1 MTHFCGWSRQLTC
14 FLENETPDE
23 QQNRKSKSLIIV
35 CIYKDQDIMATK
47 KKSSKKG
54 LASASKKTK
63 TKVAKKG
70 GKS

>member
-1 MTHFCGWSRQLTC
+1 M
-14 FLENETPDE
+14 
-23 QQNRKSKSLIIV
+23 V
-35 CIYKDQDIMATK
+35 TK

-63 TKVAKKG
+63 TKVARKG

>member
-1 MTHFCGWSRQLTC
+1 MKPRMSNAK
-14 FLENETPDE
+14 E
-23 QQNRKSKSLIIV
+23 SKSLIIV

>member
-1 MTHFCGWSRQLTC
+1 
-14 FLENETPDE
+14 
-23 QQNRKSKSLIIV
+23 
-35 CIYKDQDIMATK
+35 MATK

-54 LASASKKTK
+54 LASTSKKTK

>member
-1 MTHFCGWSRQLTC
+1 
-14 FLENETPDE
+14 
-23 QQNRKSKSLIIV
+23 
-35 CIYKDQDIMATK
+35 MATK

-70 GKS
+70 GKSQENRERKKDQRAD